1 MTRCLLHRALII
13 ELPLLNGA
21 MQFGHGG
28 AKMTGSVGVWSR
40 RVATKGIIAAVPTA
54 MVLAYSGHMSM
65 SMPPRSAS
73 YSYVEAAEIVDSPS
87 TVGVADSNLYGMTD
101 DEIATE
107 LDRLQSLGVTNIRVF
122 VPWGLVE
129 YADDTY
135 NWSYVDSIMD
145 AAEERDMGVMM
156 EVNATPTW
164 AAADPESANVP
175 AGSASP
181 DVEKF
186 TDFMGTLATRYGD
199 TVSVYEIW
207 NEPNYVS
214 FSNPIDPAAYAE
226 LLKSVYPVLKEI
238 DPTATVVAGA
248 LGTVQDSSWTMSAV
262 TFVQQMLDAGAGDYF
277 DAISVHP
284 YQDTLLFSDGY
295 SCNCGG
301 QLTPL
306 QEIDA
311 IVALIGTD
319 KTVWIT
325 EYGVSTVNGEDD
337 EAKQAQYIQDLL
349 DYWQTYSQAGP
360 IFIYTGS
367 DTATG
372 STDPEANYGLFYE
385 NGDPKAAAEMLAAWI
400 AEHTI
405 VTNPTDPETS
415 QPTLQEAIQA
425 IANAISATIRQA
437 VQNVSAFAQAIVTAI
452 ANVVTNVTNA
462 LASLGGAAAATTA
475 SAATPSVLT
484 TAAKSTASATGAG
497 AEAATSDQRADSAKS
512 STTNDAAQTATVF
525 TTDTVASASEV
536 AATTIDSSNET
547 AVATSDT
554 VTPAL
559 ADAEETSTETP
570 KQGPDS
576 DTSTTLDDESPS
588 PAAPSEEK
596 ANQTAST
603 ASSASSEAQPSVRP
617 DRDPVRRRPH
627 SGTAKPAADESDAA
641 KPRQPTT
648 NVGTLLKERH
658 VPRGTSSSSSD
669 DQASSSDE

>member
-1 MTRCLLHRALII
+1 
-13 ELPLLNGA
+13 
-21 MQFGHGG
+21 
-28 AKMTGSVGVWSR
+28 MTGSVGVWSR

-54 MVLAYSGHMSM
+54 MVLAYTGNMSM
-65 SMPPRSAS
+65 SMAPRSAS
-73 YSYVEAAEIVDSPS
+73 YSYVETAEIVDSPS

-101 DEIATE
+101 DEIDAE

-135 NWSYVDSIMD
+135 NWSYVDGIMD
-145 AAEERDMGVMM
+145 AAAERDMGVMM

-164 AAADPESANVP
+164 AAADPDSANVP

-214 FSNPIDPAAYAE
+214 FSNPIDPEAYAE
-226 LLKSVYPVLKEI
+226 LLKSVYPVLKAI

-248 LGTVQDSSWTMSAV
+248 LGTVQDSSVTMSAV
-262 TFVQQMLDAGAGDYF
+262 TFVEQMLDAGAGDYF

-311 IVALIGTD
+311 IKALIGTD

-325 EYGVSTVNGEDD
+325 EYGVATVNGEDD

-385 NGDPKAAAEMLAAWI
+385 NGDLKDAAEMLAAWI

-405 VTNPTDPETS
+405 VTNPTDPETP

-462 LASLGGAAAATTA
+462 LASIGGAATVATAGTTT
-475 SAATPSVLT
+475 SSTLT
-484 TAAKSTASATGAG
+484 TTAKSTASSTGADT
-497 AEAATSDQRADSAKS
+497 EAATSDQAGDSAKS
-512 STTNDAAQTATVF
+512 STKNDAVRTATAL
-525 TTDTVASASEV
+525 TTDTVTSSSEV
-536 AATTIDSSNET
+536 AEATIDSSTEAALATRDTET
-547 AVATSDT
+547 LA
-554 VTPAL
+554 P
-559 ADAEETSTETP
+559 ADAEETKTETP
-570 KQGPDS
+570 KRGSDS
-576 DTSTTLDDESPS
+576 DTNTTRDDESPS
-588 PAAPSEEK
+588 
-596 ANQTAST
+596 ST
-603 ASSASSEAQPSVRP
+603 ASSEENADRSSSSASSTSMDAHPSARR
-617 DRDPVRRRPH
+617 DHDPVRRPH
-627 SGTAKPAADESDAA
+627 SGPADPATDGSDAA
-641 KPRQPTT
+641 KSTPPKT
-648 NVGTLLKERH
+648 NVGTLSKERH
-658 VPRGTSSSSSD
+658 VATASSSSSSSD
-669 DQASSSDE
+669 SASSTDE

>member
-1 MTRCLLHRALII
+1 MAR
-13 ELPLLNGA
+13 
-21 MQFGHGG
+21 FGSDTGS
-28 AKMTGSVGVWSR
+28 KMTGCVGAWSR
-40 RVATKGIIAAVPTA
+40 RVATRGIIAAVPTA
-54 MVLAYSGHMSM
+54 MVLAYSGNMSV
-65 SMPPRSAS
+65 SMPPSSAS
-73 YSYVEAAEIVDSPS
+73 YAYVETAEIVDSPS

-107 LDRLQSLGVTNIRVF
+107 LDRLQSLGVTDIRVF

-164 AAADPESANVP
+164 AATDPDSANVP
-175 AGSASP
+175 AGSAGP

-226 LLKSVYPVLKEI
+226 LLKSVYPVLKDI

-248 LGTVQDSSWTMSAV
+248 LGTVQDSSVTMSAV

-311 IVALIGTD
+311 IKALIGTD

-325 EYGVSTVNGEDD
+325 EYGVSTVNGEED

-372 STDPEANYGLFYE
+372 STDAEANYGLFYE
-385 NGDPKAAAEMLAAWI
+385 NGDPKEAAEMLAAWI
-400 AEHTI
+400 AEHTTV

-415 QPTLQEAIQA
+415 QPTLQEAIQS
-425 IANAISATIRQA
+425 IVNAIRDTIRQA
-437 VQNVSAFAQAIVTAI
+437 AQSVSAFAQAIATAI
-452 ANVVTNVTNA
+452 ANVVTNLTNA
-462 LASLGGAAAATTA
+462 LASIGGAASVAAADTTT
-475 SAATPSVLT
+475 SATLT
-484 TAAKSTASATGAG
+484 TAAKSTASTTGAG
-497 AEAATSDQRADSAKS
+497 ADAPTSDQAADSAKS
-512 STTNDAAQTATVF
+512 STKNDAARMATAF
-525 TTDTVASASEV
+525 TTDTVTSSNEV
-536 AATTIDSSNET
+536 AEATIDSSNE
-547 AVATSDT
+547 ATLATPDT
-554 VTPAL
+554 VTPAP
-559 ADAEETSTETP
+559 ADAEEARTETL
-570 KQGPDS
+570 KQGPVS
-576 DTSTTLDDESPS
+576 DTRTTQDDDSPS
-588 PAAPSEEK
+588 PAASSEEK
-596 ANQTAST
+596 ADKS
-603 ASSASSEAQPSVRP
+603 ASSASSTSTDAHPAVRHDP
-617 DRDPVRRRPH
+617 DPVRRRPH
-627 SGTAKPAADESDAA
+627 SGPANPVANESDAA
-641 KPRQPTT
+641 KSTRPKT
-648 NVGTLLKERH
+648 NVSTLVKERH
-658 VPRGTSSSSSD
+658 GASATASSSSD
-669 DQASSSDE
+669 IASSDDE

>member
-1 MTRCLLHRALII
+1 
-13 ELPLLNGA
+13 
-21 MQFGHGG
+21 
-28 AKMTGSVGVWSR
+28 MTGSVGVWSR
-40 RVATKGIIAAVPTA
+40 RVATKGIVAAVPTA
-54 MVLAYSGHMSM
+54 MVLAYSGTMSM
-65 SMPPRSAS
+65 AIPPRSAS

-164 AAADPESANVP
+164 AAADPDSANVP

-214 FSNPIDPAAYAE
+214 FSNPIDPTAYAE

-248 LGTVQDSSWTMSAV
+248 LGTVQDSSVTMSAV
-262 TFVQQMLDAGAGDYF
+262 TFVQQMLDAGAGEYF

-372 STDPEANYGLFYE
+372 STDAEANYGLFYE
-385 NGDPKAAAEMLAAWI
+385 NGDPKEAAEMLAAWI

-437 VQNVSAFAQAIVTAI
+437 VQSVSAFAQAVVTAI
-452 ANVVTNVTNA
+452 ANVVTNLTKT
-462 LASLGGAAAATTA
+462 LSSIGGAVAVATA
-475 SAATPSVLT
+475 STTTSSTSAAN
-484 TAAKSTASATGAG
+484 STVSATGA
-497 AEAATSDQRADSAKS
+497 AEAATSDQRVGSAKS
-512 STTNDAAQTATVF
+512 STENDAARTATVL
-525 TTDTVASASEV
+525 TTDTVASSSEV
-536 AATTIDSSNET
+536 AEATIDSANE
-547 AVATSDT
+547 ATLATLDT
-554 VTPAL
+554 VTPAP
-559 ADAEETSTETP
+559 ADAEETKTETP
-570 KQGPDS
+570 KQGADS
-576 DTSTTLDDESPS
+576 DTSTTLDDESPR

-596 ANQTAST
+596 ANESAST
-603 ASSASSEAQPSVRP
+603 ASSASTEAHPPVRH
-617 DRDPVRRRPH
+617 DGDPVRRRPH
-627 SGTAKPAADESDAA
+627 SGPANPVADESDAA
-641 KPRQPTT
+641 KFTQPKT
-648 NVGTLLKERH
+648 NVGTLVKERH
-658 VPRGTSSSSSD
+658 VPSATSSSSSGN
-669 DQASSSDE
+669 ASSGDE

>member
-1 MTRCLLHRALII
+1 
-13 ELPLLNGA
+13 
-21 MQFGHGG
+21 
-28 AKMTGSVGVWSR
+28 MTGSVGVWGR

-54 MVLAYSGHMSM
+54 MVLAYSGNMFM

-135 NWSYVDSIMD
+135 NWSYVDDIMD

-248 LGTVQDSSWTMSAV
+248 LGTVQDSSVTMSAV
-262 TFVQQMLDAGAGDYF
+262 TFVQQMLDAGGGDYF

-311 IVALIGTD
+311 IKALIGAD

-372 STDPEANYGLFYE
+372 SADPEANYGLFYE
-385 NGDPKAAAEMLAAWI
+385 NGDPKDAAAMLAAWI

-452 ANVVTNVTNA
+452 ANVVTNLTNA
-462 LASLGGAAAATTA
+462 LASIGGAAAVATA
-475 SAATPSVLT
+475 STTTSSPSTLT

-497 AEAATSDQRADSAKS
+497 AEAATSDQPTASAKS
-512 STTNDAAQTATVF
+512 STTDDGAQTATAF
-525 TTDTVASASEV
+525 TTDAVASSSEV
-536 AATTIDSSNET
+536 AKATVDSSSET
-547 AVATSDT
+547 TAAASET

-559 ADAEETSTETP
+559 ADTEETGNETP
-570 KQGPDS
+570 KQEPDS
-576 DTSTTLDDESPS
+576 DTSTTPNDESPN

-596 ANQTAST
+596 ANETAST
-603 ASSASSEAQPSVRP
+603 ASSTSADAQPSVRP
-617 DRDPVRRRPH
+617 DRDPLRRRPH
-627 SGTAKPAADESDAA
+627 SGPAKPAADESDAA
-641 KPRQPTT
+641 KPMRPKT
-648 NVGTLLKERH
+648 NAGTLVKERH
-658 VPRGTSSSSSD
+658 VASATSSSSSD
-669 DQASSSDE
+669 NASSGDE